1 MDYGGEILRYLRLSF
16 RSMGVKLYFLI
27 GVLAISYFMLLLFYG
42 ETVRSHHFMT
52 AAIHFSPESTAEGDV
67 MSLQQWDAVCD
78 TFDQYKGQIEGH
90 IYASVAL
97 VPQKGDLYSSLYYF
111 RGGNNSFTKE
121 QYQSC
126 VKLIKTNK
134 KQKQITFGN
143 SVFEV
148 QHWDSEYSEIPV
160 TPVAKEQLP
169 IQNLSFICGCMSAGT
184 YRQLKEKLQKIFP
197 AYRCTVEQI
206 DQVIELERQ
215 KTYLFLLVVFVCI
228 FNVAL
233 AYQYIIQKQRYH
245 IVIYRL
251 CGCRRYWLYFFSVCE
266 ITLLFLVSF
275 LLAAA
280 AYRLLYPQMYHL
292 GMVSLRQ
299 GMELLYFGAAGIIC
313 GMITILF
320 LLLCSIRLIRKPV
333 KELYQGEVE

>member
-1 MDYGGEILRYLRLSF
+1 MKYIRLSF
-16 RSMGVKLYFLI
+16 QSMGVKLYFLI

-52 AAIHFSPESTAEGDV
+52 ATIHFSPENIAQGETIT
-67 MSLQQWDAVCD
+67 LRQWDAVCD
-78 TFDQYKGQIEGH
+78 TFEQYEGQMEGH

-111 RGGNNSFTKE
+111 RGGSNSFTKE

-134 KQKQITFGN
+134 TQKQITFGT
-143 SVFEV
+143 SVFQV
-148 QHWDSEYSEIPV
+148 QHWDSKYSEIPV
-160 TPVAKEQLP
+160 TTVAKEKLP
-169 IQNLSFICGCMSAGT
+169 VQNLSFICGCMSAGT
-184 YRQLKEKLQKIFP
+184 YRQLKKNLQKIFP
-197 AYRCTVEQI
+197 AYRCMVEQM
-206 DQVIELERQ
+206 DQVIKLEWQ

-251 CGCRRYWLYFFSVCE
+251 CGCRRHRLYFFSICE
-266 ITLLFLVSF
+266 IVLLFLVSF
-275 LLAAA
+275 LLAVAS
-280 AYRLLYPQMYHL
+280 YYLLYPQMYHL
-292 GMVSLRQ
+292 GVVSLRQ

-320 LLLCSIRLIRKPV
+320 LMLCSIGLIRKPV